1 MTRGVMLKAPYGD
14 VQYKP
19 LKDILQDN
27 FSTAFQTFSL
37 YLWRRKRF
45 IFFLFNSEITMT
57 ILCNN
62 GRKRDKRRRKEK
74 EKLKEENHHNHHQCC
89 CYCVLPTF
97 SIVRGIK
104 RCLFLSCYP
113 FIRCLGY
120 EDRRHRH
127 HLHNHNHFL

>member
-1 MTRGVMLKAPYGD
+1 M
-14 VQYKP
+14 
-19 LKDILQDN
+19 
-27 FSTAFQTFSL
+27 
-37 YLWRRKRF
+37 RF
-45 IFFLFNSEITMT
+45 IFFILNPRLSCSTRFHIFLYFFLRFDLKNQITMT

>member
-1 MTRGVMLKAPYGD
+1 MEIYNTSLPRIFFRTISPLRF
-14 VQYKP
+14 KP
-19 LKDILQDN
+19 
-27 FSTAFQTFSL
+27 SL
-37 YLWRRKRF
+37 SIFWRRKRF
-45 IFFLFNSEITMT
+45 IFFLFKSEITMT

-74 EKLKEENHHNHHQCC
+74 EKLKEENPHQCC

-97 SIVRGIK
+97 SMVRGIK

-113 FIRCLGY
+113 FIRCLGF

>member
-1 MTRGVMLKAPYGD
+1 MEMYNT
-14 VQYKP
+14 
-19 LKDILQDN
+19 
-27 FSTAFQTFSL
+27 SL
-37 YLWRRKRF
+37 SR
-45 IFFLFNSEITMT
+45 IFFRTISPLRFKPSLSIFGEERDSSSSSSILRFDLKNQITMT